1 MKEDTRSKVI
11 YARDLTKRFG
21 SFTAVDKVNF
31 SVFQGECFGLL
42 GPNGA
47 GKTSIARMIFGF
59 SPLSD
64 GELMV
69 LGQDIRSDARKIKA
83 RIGVV
88 AQEDNL
94 DPELTVRA
102 NLLVY
107 GTYFNIPR
115 SVASERTTDI
125 LKFMDLSDKTD
136 AVVEELSGGLKRRL
150 TIGRSLINQPNLLI
164 LDEPTTGLDPYARH
178 MVWQRLRKLKEKGTT
193 MLLTTHYLE
202 EASQLCDRL
211 LIINDGKILDE
222 GTPTY
227 LIETHVGRY
236 ASELEIEQR
245 WFSQIINWCSPVLKT
260 YQQIGNTLI
269 LYTEQND
276 ELIDRLMSF
285 FIKHKIS
292 PGYQRV
298 RPTNLEDVF
307 LILTG
312 RTLDSEKQES
322 DLIYSGGLKDE

>member
-1 MKEDTRSKVI
+1 MKEDARSKAI
-11 YARDLTKRFG
+11 YATGLTKRFG
-21 SFTAVDKVNF
+21 TFTAVDQVNF

-64 GELMV
+64 GELQV
-69 LGQDIRSDARKIKA
+69 LGQDICTDARKIKA

-94 DPELTVRA
+94 DPELTVRE
-102 NLLVY
+102 NLLIY
-107 GTYFNIPR
+107 AAYFNIPR
-115 SVASERTTDI
+115 SVAVERATDI
-125 LKFMDLSDKTD
+125 LRFMDITDKTD

-150 TIGRSLINQPNLLI
+150 TIGRALINQPELLI

-178 MVWQRLRKLKEKGTT
+178 IVWQRLRKLKDNGTT

-211 LIINDGKILDE
+211 LIINDGRILAE

-227 LIETHVGRY
+227 LIDTHVGGY
-236 ASELEIEQR
+236 AFELEIEQR
-245 WFSQIINWCSPVLKT
+245 WFSQITNWCSPHLKT

-269 LYTEQND
+269 LYAQQSYDLT
-276 ELIDRLMSF
+276 DRLMSF
-285 FIKHKIS
+285 FMKHKIS
-292 PGYQRV
+292 PGYQRA

-312 RTLDSEKQES
+312 RTLDAEREGS
-322 DLIYSGGLKDE
+322 DLIHSGGCKDE